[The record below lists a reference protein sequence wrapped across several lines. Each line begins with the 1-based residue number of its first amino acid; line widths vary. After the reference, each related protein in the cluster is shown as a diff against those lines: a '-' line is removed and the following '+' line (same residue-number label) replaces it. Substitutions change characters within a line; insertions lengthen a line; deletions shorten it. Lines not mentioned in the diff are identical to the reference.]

1 MKEVLVI
8 EIDNRDNNSSLIKGK
23 NSYKKAAINTSV
35 KPYEKERAS
44 RIYKIMTFLFT
55 LLKQVFKLFEMK
67 LPEYHQVK
75 FSMVYSLLVKF
86 RKYS

>member
-75 FSMVYSLLVKF
+75 FSMVYF
-86 RKYS
+86 FAC